1 MDEPVIMCDE
11 IIDVGVEAKTNDE
24 AKSNDKEKKLIQ
36 QVLVK
41 KIWLEKFKIYI
52 FYFHFY

>member
-41 KIWLEKFKIYI
+41 KI
-52 FYFHFY
+52 